1 LRARTLLARRE
12 SLQRTEP
19 ERSVVSRTYYPGTIE
34 RAAAMPVIV
43 EQGRARE
50 AFDFSIPFVLPKG
63 ELEYTVETQHQER

>member
-1 LRARTLLARRE
+1 
-12 SLQRTEP
+12 
-19 ERSVVSRTYYPGTIE
+19 
-34 RAAAMPVIV
+34 MPVIV